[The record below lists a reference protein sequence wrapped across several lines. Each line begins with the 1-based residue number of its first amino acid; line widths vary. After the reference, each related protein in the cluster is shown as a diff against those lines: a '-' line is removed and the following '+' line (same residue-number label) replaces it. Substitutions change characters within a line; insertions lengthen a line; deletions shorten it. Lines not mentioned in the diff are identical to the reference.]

1 MNYRSNTVGAV
12 TLAGALSNLLKIIGF
27 IAIFPLM
34 AGAVLA
40 QSSRK
45 ATGEVVS
52 ASQVTINGF
61 SAISGMTVFSNNQIK
76 TGHQGAAIINL
87 GKLGRIEFGSG
98 ADMTLRFSE
107 RGIGGDLRSNR
118 MVISAGAGI
127 PITVITSKGVVTTD
141 GRQPAALTIYVDNKR
156 ANVITHLGAATV
168 IPNNEKSP
176 EREQVHGKEAPQS
189 TYSGN
194 WQSATGLFKAGINYS
209 IPLKLD
215 GNPSHEESLESSV
228 TCRDS
233 ENKSCRK
240 KSDFKPKRFYSSSR

>member
-1 MNYRSNTVGAV
+1 MNYRSNTVTVGAV

-52 ASQVTINGF
+52 ASQATINGF

-107 RGIGGDLRSNR
+107 AGIGGDLRSNR
-118 MVISAGAGI
+118 LVISARAGI

-141 GRQPAALTIYVDNKR
+141 GQQPAALTIYVDNKR
-156 ANVITHLGAATV
+156 ANVIAHMGAASV
-168 IPNNEKSP
+168 APAP
-176 EREQVHGKEAPQS
+176 ERSPSLGKESSQS
-189 TYSGN
+189 HYSGN
-194 WQSATGLFKAGINYS
+194 
-209 IPLKLD
+209 
-215 GNPSHEESLESSV
+215 
-228 TCRDS
+228 
-233 ENKSCRK
+233 
-240 KSDFKPKRFYSSSR
+240 